1 MGKWK
6 TVVNCEINLKG
17 VDLSNMDKSRKFMAV
32 ILALLAAIFYA
43 INTPFSK
50 VLLNKIPPT
59 FMASFLYLGAG
70 IGVGIMYLF
79 RSKNEDKY
87 ERLNKTDFPYTIG
100 MIILDIMAPI
110 FLMIGINIGSV
121 SNASLLGNF
130 EIVATTLIA
139 LLIFKEKVT
148 SKLWIAIGFITVS
161 SIVLSIEGAVSFQFS
176 LGSLFVILAT
186 CCWGLENNCTRK
198 ISDKSTYEI
207 VLLKGFFS
215 GGCAFIV
222 ALMLGERIPEIKYII
237 IALLLGFLAYGL
249 SIFMYIRA
257 QRDLGAAK
265 TSAYYAVAPFVGTF
279 LAFIV
284 NGEKLTLAYFIG
296 LVFMII
302 GSMFIVYDTMV
313 KYHIHSHSHT
323 IVHTHDGITHTHVV
337 VHEHGHRHFTSEEI
351 HDHKHEGYINSEE
364 HKLIHSKGV

>member
-1 MGKWK
+1 
-6 TVVNCEINLKG
+6 
-17 VDLSNMDKSRKFMAV
+17 MDKSRKFMAV

-100 MIILDIMAPI
+100 MIVLDIMAPI
-110 FLMIGINIGSV
+110 FLMIGITIGSV

-161 SIVLSIEGAVSFQFS
+161 SIVLSIEGSVSFQFS

-222 ALMLGERIPEIKYII
+222 ALILGERIPEIKYII
-237 IALLLGFLAYGL
+237 IALLLGFVAYGL

-284 NGEKLTLAYFIG
+284 NGEKLTLTYFIG

>member
-87 ERLNKTDFPYTIG
+87 ERLNKIDFPYTIG
-100 MIILDIMAPI
+100 MIILDIAAPV
-110 FLMIGINIGSV
+110 FLMIGINIGSA

-148 SKLWIAIGFITVS
+148 SKLWVAIGFITVS

-222 ALMLGERIPEIKYII
+222 ALILGERIPEIKYII
-237 IALLLGFLAYGL
+237 IALLLGFVAYGL

-284 NGEKLTLAYFIG
+284 NGEKLTLTYFIG

-323 IVHTHDGITHTHVV
+323 IVHTHDGITHMHVV
-337 VHEHGHRHFTSEEI
+337 VHEHGHRHFASEEI

>member
-1 MGKWK
+1 M
-6 TVVNCEINLKG
+6 VNCEINLKG

-100 MIILDIMAPI
+100 MIVLDIMAPI

-161 SIVLSIEGAVSFQFS
+161 SIVLSIEGSVSFQFS

-222 ALMLGERIPEIKYII
+222 ALILGERIPEIKYII
-237 IALLLGFLAYGL
+237 IALLLGFVAYGL

-284 NGEKLTLAYFIG
+284 NGEKLTLVYFIG

>member
-1 MGKWK
+1 M
-6 TVVNCEINLKG
+6 VNCEINLKG

-87 ERLNKTDFPYTIG
+87 ERLNKIDFPYTIG
-100 MIILDIMAPI
+100 MIILDIAAPV
-110 FLMIGINIGSV
+110 FLMIGINIGSA

-148 SKLWIAIGFITVS
+148 SKLWVAIGFITVS

-222 ALMLGERIPEIKYII
+222 ALILGERIPEIKYII
-237 IALLLGFLAYGL
+237 IALLLGFVAYGL

-284 NGEKLTLAYFIG
+284 NGEKLTLTYFIG

>member
-1 MGKWK
+1 MGKRK

-87 ERLNKTDFPYTIG
+87 ERLNKIDFPYTIG
-100 MIILDIMAPI
+100 MIILDIAAPV
-110 FLMIGINIGSV
+110 FLMIGINIGSA

-148 SKLWIAIGFITVS
+148 SKLWVAIGFITVS

-222 ALMLGERIPEIKYII
+222 ALILGERIPEIKYII
-237 IALLLGFLAYGL
+237 IALLLGFVAYGL
-249 SIFMYIRA
+249 SIFMYIKA

-284 NGEKLTLAYFIG
+284 NGEKLTLTYFIG

-313 KYHIHSHSHT
+313 KYHIHIHSHT
-323 IVHTHDGITHTHVV
+323 IVHTHDGITHTHIV
-337 VHEHGHRHFTSEEI
+337 VHEHGHRHFASEEI